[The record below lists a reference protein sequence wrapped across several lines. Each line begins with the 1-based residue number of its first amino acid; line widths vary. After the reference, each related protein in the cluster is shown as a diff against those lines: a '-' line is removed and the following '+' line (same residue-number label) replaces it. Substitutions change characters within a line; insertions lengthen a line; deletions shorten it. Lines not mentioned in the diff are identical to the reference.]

1 MISLF
6 LSFVQVGLLSV
17 GGGYAAIPIIREQTV
32 LQHAWLTMEEFADL
46 VTIAEMTPGPI
57 AVNVA
62 TFIGMRLAGIAGA
75 IAATLGCILPSVLL
89 LSWMAQVYT
98 RHRSSKTLQDVLGIL
113 RCAIAALI
121 AQAGLSMV
129 KMVAGSGKAV
139 GLCLFFTALFLLR
152 TVKCSPVLVI
162 ALSGLMGLILQV

>member
-32 LQHAWLTMEEFADL
+32 LQHAWLTMEEVADL

-62 TFIGMRLAGIAGA
+62 TVIGMRLAGIAGA
-75 IAATLGCILPSVLL
+75 IVATLGCILPSVLL
-89 LSWMAQVYT
+89 LSWMAQV
-98 RHRSSKTLQDVLGIL
+98 
-113 RCAIAALI
+113 
-121 AQAGLSMV
+121 
-129 KMVAGSGKAV
+129 
-139 GLCLFFTALFLLR
+139 
-152 TVKCSPVLVI
+152 
-162 ALSGLMGLILQV
+162 